1 MWDNSLQPEDLCSRS
16 CRSSLKEDM
25 TKSHKLFQLINQI
38 SVMRVWG
45 YTCMQ
50 GKGLGF
56 LLSVLFMALLCRL
69 WVTQAAGDSELHWA
83 HLTVRHVPYTRSHPQ
98 CLIGYQ
104 PLDAPPKPVFTFS
117 SPKPRHFTDPPPAW
131 LLITLEFYQLSATLS
146 CIFHT
151 LSEMSYFLLLFL
163 LCPEQTCEGKW
174 DRGQHKCHSVLELK
188 SILML

>member
-1 MWDNSLQPEDLCSRS
+1 
-16 CRSSLKEDM
+16 M

-69 WVTQAAGDSELHWA
+69 WVTRTAGDSELHWA

-104 PLDAPPKPVFTFS
+104 PLEAPPKPVFTFN

-131 LLITLEFYQLSATLS
+131 LLITLRVLSAFCDTLLHLPPP
-146 CIFHT
+146 FWN
-151 LSEMSYFLLLFL
+151 EL
-163 LCPEQTCEGKW
+163 LCCCSSSV
-174 DRGQHKCHSVLELK
+174 HKSQNKPVRESEVENSISV
-188 SILML
+188 ILSLSSSLF